1 MSFLIQTLAKQ
12 MTVTT
17 TMNNNRVK
25 TIQKLKKSIN
35 NVLQLTL
42 LVARRP
48 MLNEANLVNTDIGV
62 RPDART

>member
-1 MSFLIQTLAKQ
+1 
-12 MTVTT
+12 MTVIT
-17 TMNNNRVK
+17 TMNNKRVK
-25 TIQKLKKSIN
+25 TIEEEKKNVN

>member
-1 MSFLIQTLAKQ
+1 
-12 MTVTT
+12 MTVST
-17 TMNNNRVK
+17 TMNNKRVK
-25 TIQKLKKSIN
+25 TIEEEKKSIN

-48 MLNEANLVNTDIGV
+48 MLNEANLVNNDIGV

>member
-1 MSFLIQTLAKQ
+1 

-17 TMNNNRVK
+17 TMNNKRVK
-25 TIQKLKKSIN
+25 TIQEEKNLN

-48 MLNEANLVNTDIGV
+48 MLNEANLVNNDIGV